1 MKHQKVRKIRLQ
13 WKIAAAMALV
23 VILVIA
29 AISAVSVI
37 KSKNDLMES
46 SKQGAAEVAMST
58 AEFVDTELMTSLQE
72 GDEEKEEYTAAVE
85 QLRKFMQSENISDI
99 YTMRK
104 NEDGTLVFVL
114 DADEE
119 EPAAIDEEYETY
131 DKIDGAFAGEVTI
144 DDEVTTD
151 EWGSTFSAFAP
162 IKDDKDN
169 VVGIVG
175 VDCSIDQLN
184 ADVAS
189 MMKLIIIVA
198 VIGLIVSVALAIF
211 LGAMMSRNIQR
222 VNDRVEE
229 LASSEGDLTQ
239 IVEVK
244 SGDEVENV
252 ADNVSRFISKLRTM
266 MLEIK
271 EGVEKVYESTSR
283 IYEDVDK
290 TKEELDGVSL
300 TLGSMKESMRMSK
313 EMVGD
318 VAGIADEAR
327 SKAEAVKE
335 HADEQSEHI
344 KEISS
349 NTAEI
354 NAKNR
359 KTREGIRE
367 TIASESAVLEE
378 HIRRSEKVHEIL
390 DLTDAIIGISSQTQ
404 LLALNASIEAARA
417 GEAGK
422 GFAVVAQEISNLSIE
437 TETTAKKISDI
448 NNFTV
453 QTIEELIKTSKEMM
467 EFMDRQIA
475 EGFDSMI
482 ESNDEFANEIEKL
495 SESMGYFSEVSKEL
509 ASSMDQVDEDIRQLS
524 ETVNAQNEGINEV
537 AGVADAIVS
546 NMLEIRREEEESQ
559 QISNNLSE
567 NINHFRL

>member
-46 SKQGAAEVAMST
+46 SKQSAAEVAMST
-58 AEFVDTELMTSLQE
+58 AEFVDTELMTSLHE

-119 EPAAIDEEYETY
+119 EPAAIEEEYETY
-131 DKIDGAFAGEVTI
+131 ETIDGAFAGEVTI

-175 VDCSIDQLN
+175 VDCSIDQLD

-198 VIGLIVSVALAIF
+198 VIGLVVSVALAIF

-222 VNDRVEE
+222 VNDKVEE

-271 EGVEKVYESTSR
+271 EGVDRVYESTSR

-300 TLGSMKESMRMSK
+300 TLGSMKESMKMSK

-335 HADEQSEHI
+335 HADEQSENI
-344 KEISS
+344 REISS

-359 KTREGIRE
+359 KTRDGIRE

-524 ETVNAQNEGINEV
+524 ETVNTQNEGINEV

>member
-37 KSKNDLMES
+37 TSKNDLMES
-46 SKQGAAEVAMST
+46 SKQSAAEVAMST
-58 AEFVDTELMTSLQE
+58 AEFVDTELMASLQE

-131 DKIDGAFAGEVTI
+131 ETIDGAFAGEVTI

-222 VNDRVEE
+222 VNDKVEE

-271 EGVEKVYESTSR
+271 EGVDRVYESTSR

-300 TLGSMKESMRMSK
+300 TLGSMKESMKMSK

-335 HADEQSEHI
+335 HADEQSERI
-344 KEISS
+344 REISS
-349 NTAEI
+349 NTVEI

-524 ETVNAQNEGINEV
+524 ETVNTQNEGINEV

-567 NINHFRL
+567 NINHFKL

>member
-23 VILVIA
+23 VILVIV

-46 SKQGAAEVAMST
+46 SKQSAAEVAMST
-58 AEFVDTELMTSLQE
+58 AEFVDTELMTSLHE

-131 DKIDGAFAGEVTI
+131 EKIDGAFAGEVTI

-175 VDCSIDQLN
+175 VDCSIDQLD

-198 VIGLIVSVALAIF
+198 VIGLVVSVALAIF

-271 EGVEKVYESTSR
+271 EGVERVYESTSR

-300 TLGSMKESMRMSK
+300 TLGSMKESMKMSK

-335 HADEQSEHI
+335 HADEQSENI
-344 KEISS
+344 REISS

-359 KTREGIRE
+359 KTRDGIRE

-467 EFMDRQIA
+467 EFMDSQIA

-524 ETVNAQNEGINEV
+524 ETVNTQNEGINEV

>member
-23 VILVIA
+23 VILVIV

-46 SKQGAAEVAMST
+46 SKQSAAEVAMST
-58 AEFVDTELMTSLQE
+58 AEFVDTELMTSLHE

-131 DKIDGAFAGEVTI
+131 ETIDGAFAGEVTI

-198 VIGLIVSVALAIF
+198 VIGLVVSVALAIF

-271 EGVEKVYESTSR
+271 EGVERVYESTSR

-300 TLGSMKESMRMSK
+300 TLGSMKESMKMSK

-335 HADEQSEHI
+335 HADEQSENI
-344 KEISS
+344 REISS

-359 KTREGIRE
+359 KTRDGIRE

-467 EFMDRQIA
+467 EFMDSQIA

-524 ETVNAQNEGINEV
+524 ETVNTQNEGINEV

>member
-37 KSKNDLMES
+37 TSKNDLMES
-46 SKQGAAEVAMST
+46 SKQSAAEVAMST
-58 AEFVDTELMTSLQE
+58 AEFVDTELMASLQE

-131 DKIDGAFAGEVTI
+131 ETIDGAFAGEVTI

-222 VNDRVEE
+222 VNDKVEE
-229 LASSEGDLTQ
+229 LATSEGDLTQ

-271 EGVEKVYESTSR
+271 EGVDRVYESTSR

-300 TLGSMKESMRMSK
+300 TLGSMKESMKMSK

-335 HADEQSEHI
+335 HADEQSERI
-344 KEISS
+344 REISS
-349 NTAEI
+349 NTVEI

-524 ETVNAQNEGINEV
+524 ETVNTQNEGINEV

-567 NINHFRL
+567 NINHFKL

>member
-46 SKQGAAEVAMST
+46 SKQSAAEVAMST
-58 AEFVDTELMTSLQE
+58 AEFVDTELMTSLHE

-131 DKIDGAFAGEVTI
+131 ETIDGAFAGEVTI

-222 VNDRVEE
+222 VNDKVEE
-229 LASSEGDLTQ
+229 LATSEGDLTQ

-271 EGVEKVYESTSR
+271 EGVDRVYESTSR

-300 TLGSMKESMRMSK
+300 TLGSMKESMKMSK

-335 HADEQSEHI
+335 HADEQSERI
-344 KEISS
+344 REISS
-349 NTAEI
+349 NTVEI

-524 ETVNAQNEGINEV
+524 ETVNTQNEGINEV

>member
-131 DKIDGAFAGEVTI
+131 ETIDGAFAGEVTI

-175 VDCSIDQLN
+175 VDCSIDQLD

-290 TKEELDGVSL
+290 TKDELDGVSL
-300 TLGSMKESMRMSK
+300 TLGSMKESMKTSK

-318 VAGIADEAR
+318 VADIADEAR
-327 SKAEAVKE
+327 NKAEAVKE
-335 HADEQSEHI
+335 HADEQSEHMR
-344 KEISS
+344 EISS

-378 HIRRSEKVHEIL
+378 HIRKSEKVHEIL
-390 DLTDAIIGISSQTQ
+390 NLTDAIIGISSQTQ

-546 NMLEIRREEEESQ
+546 NMLQIRREEEESQ

-567 NINHFRL
+567 NINHFKL